1 MISTALLVLP
11 SLDAVIRAVPPPEAR
26 IVAVCDAFDA
36 LINDRPYRA
45 AKTAEEAVATLLAGA
60 GSQWD
65 PEVVQAFVRDVPV
78 RAHLGAA

>member
-1 MISTALLVLP
+1 M
-11 SLDAVIRAVPPPEAR
+11 
-26 IVAVCDAFDA
+26 
-36 LINDRPYRA
+36 INDRPYRA